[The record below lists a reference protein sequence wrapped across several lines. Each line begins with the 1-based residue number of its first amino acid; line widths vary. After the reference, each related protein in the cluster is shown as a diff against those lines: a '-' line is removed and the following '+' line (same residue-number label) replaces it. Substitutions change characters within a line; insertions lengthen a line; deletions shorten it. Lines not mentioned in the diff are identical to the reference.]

1 MKPSA
6 LYWLT
11 ACGLLLAC
19 GGQTGKTLPPIGQ
32 IKLYVATD
40 APLPAG
46 PDKPVDP
53 NEPPALFDRLR
64 IDVFAPEASEACAGC
79 SNEWE
84 LDRMGLEDAS
94 IGIVPPPGVGG
105 YVARARLFRGITL
118 KGGEPPQLSTI
129 DVYVALPPVNREGI
143 SKQTIVLRVQDLGH
157 PVGSLSEP
165 GSTLEGDPCVALRG
179 ESCEAPPGQPAP
191 PAIDPWPAAARVACP
206 GSPRPGEACVPGGA
220 FWMGH
225 PDVGFNDDGS
235 DATETRLV
243 VVSPFYV
250 DLQEVTVAEYR
261 ASGLAKLEAG
271 SSVDPALGPPE
282 VPPPPETAG
291 ALTPNDPQFF
301 CDYSDAA
308 FSPKNSRESLA
319 LNCVSWEAASAYCA
333 SLGKALPSEAEFEYM
348 ASGLRSDLFVWGQ
361 DDPDCDDSVWGDGGV
376 GYYFNAPQKC
386 RPPDSLGG
394 PKAPGSGRLDRLP
407 LNGGDVLDL
416 MGNLNEWTRD
426 YWNRTSEACWAEKSL
441 LENPVC
447 ASASAI
453 DGDQRTVKGFSWG
466 SQPKLAAIR
475 YAAPP
480 AMPTEQT
487 QTGFRCVRAAR

>member
-6 LYWLT
+6 LCWLT

-143 SKQTIVLRVQDLGH
+143 SKRTIVLRVQDLGH

-191 PAIDPWPAAARVACP
+191 PAILGLRRRALRAPAL
-206 GSPRPGEACVPGGA
+206 
-220 FWMGH
+220 
-225 PDVGFNDDGS
+225 
-235 DATETRLV
+235 LV
-243 VVSPFYV
+243 
-250 DLQEVTVAEYR
+250 R
-261 ASGLAKLEAG
+261 AKLAFREVRFGWVTPTWASTTMVRTPPRRG
-271 SSVDPALGPPE
+271 SS
-282 VPPPPETAG
+282 
-291 ALTPNDPQFF
+291 
-301 CDYSDAA
+301 S
-308 FSPKNSRESLA
+308 
-319 LNCVSWEAASAYCA
+319 
-333 SLGKALPSEAEFEYM
+333 
-348 ASGLRSDLFVWGQ
+348 
-361 DDPDCDDSVWGDGGV
+361 
-376 GYYFNAPQKC
+376 
-386 RPPDSLGG
+386 
-394 PKAPGSGRLDRLP
+394 
-407 LNGGDVLDL
+407 
-416 MGNLNEWTRD
+416 
-426 YWNRTSEACWAEKSL
+426 
-441 LENPVC
+441 
-447 ASASAI
+447 
-453 DGDQRTVKGFSWG
+453 
-466 SQPKLAAIR
+466 
-475 YAAPP
+475 
-480 AMPTEQT
+480 
-487 QTGFRCVRAAR
+487 